1 MGFLFR
7 SKSAHLTKSNII
19 LYKKVDT
26 QNGGKIM
33 GKMNLLKANYEGKVG
48 QTVGA
53 KWKNLSTLR
62 TFTKPS
68 NPNTDAQQTV
78 RSGFKALN
86 AFVALF
92 ADQIRYKSALNTAGM
107 SVRNAI
113 VKLNKEMVSGNN
125 FAKANLIISK
135 GGLQKVAGEAA
146 TATAGKVTV
155 TWSAPTA
162 TNFTDEAKLIAVLVQ
177 EDSGMVEVVE
187 AEASALTAEGTLT
200 FESGK
205 VDCYVYFLDK
215 RGSNKIASLSDYI
228 EVTVA

>member
-1 MGFLFR
+1 
-7 SKSAHLTKSNII
+7 
-19 LYKKVDT
+19 
-26 QNGGKIM
+26 M

-78 RSGFKALN
+78 RSGFKDVN

-135 GGLQKVAGEAA
+135 GGLQKVAGESA
-146 TATAGKVTV
+146 TEASGKITI
-155 TWSAPTA
+155 TWTAPTA
-162 TNFTDEAKLIAVLVQ
+162 TNFTEDAKLIGVIVQ
-177 EDSGMVEVVE
+177 EASGMVEVVE
-187 AEASALTAEGTLT
+187 ASATALTVSGEQT
-200 FESGK
+200 FESGD
-205 VDCYVYFLDK
+205 VDIYVYFLDK

-228 EVTVA
+228 AVTVA

>member
-1 MGFLFR
+1 
-7 SKSAHLTKSNII
+7 
-19 LYKKVDT
+19 
-26 QNGGKIM
+26 M

-78 RSGFKALN
+78 RSGFKAIN

-92 ADQIRYKSALNTAGM
+92 ADQIRYKSALDTSGM

-113 VKLNKEMVSGNN
+113 VKLNSEMVSTNT
-125 FAKANLIISK
+125 FSKADLIISK

-146 TATAGKVTV
+146 SASSGKVTV
-155 TWSAPTA
+155 TWTAPTA
-162 TNFTDEAKLIAVLVQ
+162 TNFTEDAQLIAVCVQ
-177 EDSGMVEVVE
+177 EASGMVEVIE
-187 AEASALTAEGTLT
+187 AKATALTAEGTLT
-200 FESGK
+200 FEAGT
-205 VDCYVYFLDK
+205 VDVYVYYLDK

-228 EVTVA
+228 SVTVA